1 MISLVGALAGSSTAL
16 LIPPILEL
24 AWIQTLEEHRSTK
37 GTNTTSEQDSSTV
50 PDTVDSGTVLT
61 PPGSPFVARRVQK
74 SPFVWFGGKYWASK
88 IKCYFL
94 LVLGI
99 IFAGI
104 GTYASLM
111 DITRIYK
118 GGE

>member
-1 MISLVGALAGSSTAL
+1 MAGSSTAL

-24 AWIQTLEEHRSTK
+24 AWIQTLEEHTVTKSTE
-37 GTNTTSEQDSSTV
+37 TTSGHDAATV
-50 PDTVDSGTVLT
+50 PDTVDSSIVMT
-61 PPGSPFVARRVQK
+61 PPGSPFVGRRLQK
-74 SPFVWFGGKYWASK
+74 KEYVPFGGKYWASK

-94 LVLGI
+94 FAIGF

-111 DITRIYK
+111 DIVRIYS
-118 GGE
+118 GGD

>member
-1 MISLVGALAGSSTAL
+1 MAGSSTAL

-24 AWIQTLEEHRSTK
+24 AWIQTLEEHRSHK
-37 GTNTTSEQDSSTV
+37 TNNNTADQD
-50 PDTVDSGTVLT
+50 VDSATVLT
-61 PPGSPFVARRVQK
+61 QPGLSFVGRRLQK
-74 SPFVWFGGKYWASK
+74 DPYVWFGGKYWASK

-94 LVLGI
+94 FVGGCV
-99 IFAGI
+99 FAVI

-111 DITRIYK
+111 DIIHIYT